1 MPRVT
6 RSHAA
11 HKSFHSDMEGTPY
24 GVLASFTGDGEE
36 NDGDAVRG
44 GNTIAGRSRTYIFSE
59 LVS

>member
-1 MPRVT
+1 M
-6 RSHAA
+6 SHAA

-36 NDGDAVRG
+36 NDGDAIRG